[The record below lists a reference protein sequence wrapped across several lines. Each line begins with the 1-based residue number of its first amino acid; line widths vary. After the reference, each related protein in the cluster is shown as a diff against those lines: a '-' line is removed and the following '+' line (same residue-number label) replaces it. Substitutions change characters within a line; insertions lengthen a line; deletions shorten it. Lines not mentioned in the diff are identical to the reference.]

1 MLFLLVFQQTLT
13 IFLRL
18 AMSSNFYRAK
28 DAPNYFM
35 GHALELG
42 FVVVGMIAV
51 VIMRF
56 TYKRINTKRDQ
67 LDPALYPSDPDSLGD
82 RSPLFRYML

>member
-1 MLFLLVFQQTLT
+1 MFQQTLT

-67 LDPALYPSDPDSLGD
+67 LDLALYPSDPDSLGD